1 MGYKALYRSYRPTTF
16 KEVIGQKHVIQ
27 TLKNAIIEN
36 RTSHAYVFS
45 GLRGIGKTTI
55 ARILAK
61 AVNCQNLVD
70 GEPCNECESCKAINE
85 NITTDVVELDA
96 ASNNGVDEIRTL
108 LEKVNF
114 LPSFLSK
121 KVYIIDEVHMLSTAA
136 FNALLKTLEE
146 PPAYVMFILATTEPH
161 KIPMT
166 ILSRCQRFDFKQLT
180 MAELTEKLVYICE
193 KEGIQVSKE
202 ALNGIAEAA
211 EGGMRD
217 ALSILDQASVY
228 AEGEITVE
236 DVNSVTGNISNQKI
250 IELLKALN
258 NNAATAAISN
268 VNELLNMGKE
278 VSRLITN
285 VIQFCRDLLLYKSV
299 NEAPNDKYIY
309 TTQEFKDLVEE
320 TDSKR
325 LFYYID
331 VLVDVQNKIRFTN
344 SQKIYLEVGIMKI
357 VNSASE
363 DIDLLGRIQDLEYRL
378 NNGEGSEYTGS
389 YVPNNSLVEQR
400 ISTIE
405 NKIKK
410 LHNEIE
416 KANISGFEETV
427 NSKIS
432 VLEDV
437 VSKTSA
443 LPNTIEQRIT
453 ILENRMEDLENG
465 ELVEKENNTDANN
478 APVVVETSA
487 NSAEFIAQINN
498 LEKELN
504 DYIAKTNAVLT
515 AVVEDLENL
524 KGDSSVDT
532 VVEPNVNDDVILELI
547 DKITQIEEKL
557 NSIQD
562 VNVVNTNTNVD
573 SNALT
578 NKINALTE
586 TVNGLKNKVEVIYK
600 KGYAEVSFQSL
611 FDVDTPSTNN
621 DLAEVVNEL
630 IEDFNLL
637 KEEIKV
643 LKDDIAQNQPDR
655 DVNFSLYNKD
665 RENDVNVELLAGT
678 VKELEYKINEL
689 EQKIINIPT
698 STNSTPVQQSNDSVA
713 TQIAE
718 IKTNYFVLTQA
729 LTLMKE
735 KYDNIQLGGASQVVV
750 SQIEV
755 IENNL
760 RELRTELDELKTSAL
775 KDGALTETVELIRGL
790 EVNVKDLEE
799 KVNNLLNKTEPVV
812 VVKEEPVAAK
822 VEKQESVVEHVEKV
836 EPVIQKQPETIT
848 PIQSDLIEED
858 LTAKIYDI
866 KVIETILHEAR
877 LPECK
882 SVKNQLMSA
891 WGTLEDRVGGQ
902 LMYVAKILSNGL
914 LVANGKTHLIVV
926 YPNAQLCN
934 HIMTPKHYENAKE
947 VLKVTLGKAYDFV
960 ALPDDTW
967 KEKRLEYHDKFRVG
981 VVYPELSPIN
991 NPKLRV
997 VVRKESPKSDREI
1010 AIEKANDF
1018 FGDDDE

>member
-61 AVNCQNLVD
+61 AVNCKNPVN
-70 GEPCNECESCKAINE
+70 GEPCNECENCKAINE

-96 ASNNGVDEIRTL
+96 ASNNGVDEIRSL

-180 MAELTEKLVYICE
+180 MSELTEELVYICE
-193 KEGIQVSKE
+193 KENIQITKE

-228 AEGEITVE
+228 AESEITVE
-236 DVNSVTGNISNQKI
+236 DVNNVTGNISNQKI
-250 IELLKALN
+250 IELLNALN
-258 NNAATAAISN
+258 NNDATTAISN

-285 VIQFCRDLLLYKSV
+285 VIQFCRDLLIYKSV
-299 NEAPNDKYIY
+299 NEVPSDKYIY
-309 TTQEFKDLVEE
+309 TTQEFMDLVET

-363 DIDLLGRIQDLEYRL
+363 DIDLLGRIQELEYRL
-378 NNGEGSEYTGS
+378 NNGEGAEYSGS
-389 YVPNNSLVEQR
+389 YSPNNSLVEQR
-400 ISTIE
+400 LTTIE

-410 LHNEIE
+410 LQNDLE
-416 KANISGFEETV
+416 KANIKGFEETIT
-427 NSKIS
+427 SKIN

-453 ILENRMEDLENG
+453 ILENRLEDIENG
-465 ELVEKENNTDANN
+465 DFEETESNASNTTVEHPIVGQQIDTNI
-478 APVVVETSA
+478 VE
-487 NSAEFIAQINN
+487 QVKK
-498 LEKELN
+498 LERDLN
-504 DYIAKTNAVLT
+504 DYISKTNAILT
-515 AVVEDLENL
+515 AIVEDLENL
-524 KGDSSVDT
+524 KGESNETIENVSSVD
-532 VVEPNVNDDVILELI
+532 DDVILELI
-547 DKITQIEEKL
+547 DKISQIEEKL
-557 NSIQD
+557 SNIQ
-562 VNVVNTNTNVD
+562 NVTMPV
-573 SNALT
+573 SAEPSELKE
-578 NKINALTE
+578 KINSLTE
-586 TVNGLKNKVEVIYK
+586 TVNNLKSKVELIYN

-611 FDVDTPSTNN
+611 FDVDSSTQNN
-621 DLAEVVNEL
+621 ELADVVNEL
-630 IEDFNLL
+630 IQDFNLI
-637 KEEIKV
+637 KEEIEKI
-643 LKDDIAQNQPDR
+643 KSQGDT
-655 DVNFSLYNKD
+655 NFSLYNKD
-665 RENDVNVELLAGT
+665 RENDSNVELLTGL
-678 VKELEYKINEL
+678 VKELEYKVNEL
-689 EQKIINIPT
+689 EQKIVNLSIPV
-698 STNSTPVQQSNDSVA
+698 NSLQNSQVDSSIA
-713 TQIAE
+713 NQIAE

-735 KYDNIQLGGASQVVV
+735 KYDNLQIGGVPQTLI
-750 SQIEV
+750 SQIEN
-755 IENNL
+755 IEKSLN
-760 RELRTELDELKTSAL
+760 ELRAEIDELKVSAL
-775 KDGALTETVELIRGL
+775 KDGALTETVEMLHTL
-790 EVNVKDLEE
+790 ENNVKDLESKINE
-799 KVNNLLNKTEPVV
+799 VLNKPVTI
-812 VVKEEPVAAK
+812 
-822 VEKQESVVEHVEKV
+822 VEKEVKVEKV
-836 EPVIQKQPETIT
+836 EKPEPKVETPSPAEPKAETIT
-848 PIQSDLIEED
+848 PVQSELIEID
-858 LTAKIYDI
+858 LTPQIYNI
-866 KVIETILHEAR
+866 KVIENILHEAR

-882 SVKNQLMSA
+882 NVKNQLMSA
-891 WGTLEDRVGGQ
+891 WANLEDKVGAQ
-902 LMYVAKILSNGL
+902 LLYVAKILSNGL
-914 LVANGKTHLIVV
+914 LVANGKTHLIIV

-947 VLKVTLGKAYDFV
+947 VLKAGLGKAYEFI

-981 VVYPELSPIN
+981 DVYPVLTPIN

-1018 FGDDDE
+1018 FGDDEE

>member
-61 AVNCQNLVD
+61 AVNCQNPID

-85 NITTDVVELDA
+85 SITTDVVELDA
-96 ASNNGVDEIRTL
+96 ASNNGVDEIRSL

-114 LPSFLSK
+114 LPSFLTK

-180 MAELTEKLVYICE
+180 IAELTEELIYICE
-193 KEGIQVSKE
+193 KENIQISKE

-228 AEGEITVE
+228 AEGEITVD

-250 IELLKALN
+250 IELLHALN
-258 NNAATAAISN
+258 NNDATTAISN

-285 VIQFCRDLLLYKSV
+285 VIQFCRDLLLFKSV
-299 NEAPNDKYIY
+299 NENPTDKYIY
-309 TTQEFKDLVEE
+309 TTEEFDSLLEE
-320 TDSKR
+320 TDNKR

-363 DIDLLGRIQDLEYRL
+363 DIDLLGRIQELEYRL
-378 NNGEGSEYTGS
+378 NNGEGDEFRGS
-389 YVPNNSLVEQR
+389 YTPSNSLIEQR
-400 ISTIE
+400 LTAIE

-410 LHNEIE
+410 LYNEIE
-416 KANISGFEETV
+416 KANITGFEESI
-427 NSKIS
+427 NSKIGI
-432 VLEDV
+432 LEDV

-453 ILENRMEDLENG
+453 ILENRLEDIENG
-465 ELVEKENNTDANN
+465 EINQEHENNNITQVPQ
-478 APVVVETSA
+478 PVVIAET
-487 NSAEFIAQINN
+487 NVNNTEYIEQINKI
-498 LEKELN
+498 EQALN
-504 DYIAKTNAVLT
+504 DHISKTNAILT

-524 KGDSSVDT
+524 KGDSTIENMDSSS
-532 VVEPNVNDDVILELI
+532 VNDDVILELI
-547 DKITQIEEKL
+547 DKITQIEEKVNGIQNIEIPMDNTDSTEL
-557 NSIQD
+557 NCR
-562 VNVVNTNTNVD
+562 
-573 SNALT
+573 
-578 NKINALTE
+578 INSLTE
-586 TVNGLKNKVEVIYK
+586 TVNTLKSKVETIYK
-600 KGYAEVSFQSL
+600 KGYTEVSFQSL
-611 FDVDTPSTNN
+611 FDVDAPQQNN
-621 DLAEVVNEL
+621 DIAEALNEL
-630 IEDFNLL
+630 IEEFNVL
-637 KEEIKV
+637 KEDVEKIKSYG
-643 LKDDIAQNQPDR
+643 DT
-655 DVNFSLYNKD
+655 NFSLYNKD
-665 RENDVNVELLAGT
+665 RESESNVELLSGLI
-678 VKELEYKINEL
+678 KELQFKVNEL

-698 STNSTPVQQSNDSVA
+698 SVNTNVVENDSSIS

-735 KYDNIQLGGASQVVV
+735 KYDNLQLGGIPQSVS
-750 SQIEV
+750 SQIELL
-755 IENNL
+755 ENTL
-760 RELRTELDELKTSAL
+760 VELRNELNELKASAL
-775 KDGALTETVELIRGL
+775 KDGALTEYVELIRTL
-790 EVNVKDLEE
+790 EENVKELETKVTDLLNNKNVVPE
-799 KVNNLLNKTEPVV
+799 KVEKVV
-812 VVKEEPVAAK
+812 EKEIKEEPIIEEKEEIVVAPV
-822 VEKQESVVEHVEKV
+822 VEKQPEVIK
-836 EPVIQKQPETIT
+836 PV
-848 PIQSDLIEED
+848 SSGLIEED

-866 KVIETILHEAR
+866 KLIQNILHEAR

-882 SVKNQLMSA
+882 SIKNQLLTA
-891 WGTLEDRVGGQ
+891 WESLEDRVGGQ
-902 LMYVAKILSNGL
+902 LMYVAKLLSNGL
-914 LVANGKTHLIVV
+914 LVANGKTHLIIV
-926 YPNAQLCN
+926 YPTAQLCN
-934 HIMTPKHYENAKE
+934 HIMTPKQYDNAKE
-947 VLKVTLGKAYDFV
+947 VLKAALGKAYDFV

-981 VVYPELSPIN
+981 DVYPELTPIN

-997 VVRKESPKSDREI
+997 VIRKDSPKSERDI
-1010 AIEKANDF
+1010 AIERANDF

>member
-61 AVNCQNLVD
+61 AVNCLNPID
-70 GEPCNECESCKAINE
+70 GEPCNECVNCKSINE
-85 NITTDVVELDA
+85 GITTDVVELDA
-96 ASNNGVDEIRTL
+96 ASNNGVDEIRGL

-166 ILSRCQRFDFKQLT
+166 ILSRCQRFDFKQFT
-180 MAELTEKLVYICE
+180 IAELTQELEYICE
-193 KEGIQVSKE
+193 KENIQVSSE

-217 ALSILDQASVY
+217 ALSILDQASVF
-228 AEGEITVE
+228 AEGEITVD
-236 DVNSVTGNISNQKI
+236 DVNSVTGNVSNQKI
-250 IELLKALN
+250 IELLHALN
-258 NNAATAAISN
+258 NNDATTAISN
-268 VNELLNMGKE
+268 VNELINMGKE

-285 VIQFCRDLLLYKSV
+285 VIQFCRDVLLYKSV
-299 NEAPNDKYIY
+299 NEAPVDKYIY
-309 TTQEFKDLVEE
+309 TTIEFKELVEE

-363 DIDLLGRIQDLEYRL
+363 DIDLLGRIQEIEYRL
-378 NNGEGSEYTGS
+378 NNGEGTEFIGNYTPS
-389 YVPNNSLVEQR
+389 NSAFEQR
-400 ISTIE
+400 LTALE

-410 LHNEIE
+410 LTSEIE
-416 KANISGFEETV
+416 KANISGFVETV

-453 ILENRMEDLENG
+453 ILENRVEDIETGEFNFDINQKENDPKEILEEVATNNS
-465 ELVEKENNTDANN
+465 EVLEQVDKVEKN
-478 APVVVETSA
+478 
-487 NSAEFIAQINN
+487 
-498 LEKELN
+498 LN
-504 DYIAKTNAVLT
+504 DYIVKTNAILT
-515 AVVEDLENL
+515 ALVEDLENL
-524 KGDSSVDT
+524 KNDNVDLSDSGSV
-532 VVEPNVNDDVILELI
+532 EDVILEVI
-547 DKITQIEEKL
+547 EKITNIECRLENL
-557 NSIQD
+557 QSVNGPSENLLDSD
-562 VNVVNTNTNVD
+562 VLTKINELTT
-573 SNALT
+573 SLNAL
-578 NKINALTE
+578 KD
-586 TVNGLKNKVEVIYK
+586 KVDTIYQ
-600 KGYAEVSFQSL
+600 KGYTEVSFESL
-611 FDVDTPSTNN
+611 FDVDTPKHN
-621 DLAEVVNEL
+621 DEVVNTLNEL
-630 IEDFNLL
+630 IIEFNSLKQDVANIKSNEVED
-637 KEEIKV
+637 
-643 LKDDIAQNQPDR
+643 
-655 DVNFSLYNKD
+655 FSLYNKD
-665 RENDVNVELLAGT
+665 TETISLIEKLNIL
-678 VKELEYKINEL
+678 VKGLEIKLSSLEEQVKNISTLDNSNNNKDNE
-689 EQKIINIPT
+689 
-698 STNSTPVQQSNDSVA
+698 VVA

-729 LTLMKE
+729 LSFMKE
-735 KYDNIQLGGASQVVV
+735 KYDSIQVGGASDVVV
-750 SQIEV
+750 AQIEN
-755 IENNL
+755 IEKTLSNL
-760 RELRTELDELKTSAL
+760 TNELNELKVSSL
-775 KDGALTETVELIRGL
+775 KDGSLN
-790 EVNVKDLEE
+790 EVNDLIHVLDEKLNDLET
-799 KVNNLLNKTEPVV
+799 KVNELKIK
-812 VVKEEPVAAK
+812 KEIVI
-822 VEKQESVVEHVEKV
+822 EKV
-836 EPVIQKQPETIT
+836 EPVADQKEEKVAPVVEVVVEPATQDVKEDPQPEI
-848 PIQSDLIEED
+848 IQQVKSELIEED
-858 LTAKIYDI
+858 LTSKIYDI
-866 KVIETILHEAR
+866 KVIENILHEAR

-882 SVKNQLMSA
+882 NIKNQLMAA
-891 WGTLEDRVGGQ
+891 WGTLEDHVGGQ
-902 LMYVAKILSNGL
+902 LMYVAKLLSNGL

-934 HIMTPKHYENAKE
+934 HIMNPKQYDNAKE
-947 VLKVTLGKAYDFV
+947 VIKVSLGKAYDFV

-981 VVYPELSPIN
+981 DVYPELTPIN
-991 NPKLRV
+991 NPKLKV
-997 VVRKESPKSDREI
+997 VVRKDSPKSERELV
-1010 AIEKANDF
+1010 IEKANDF
-1018 FGDDDE
+1018 FGEDE

>member
-61 AVNCQNLVD
+61 AVNCKNPVN
-70 GEPCNECESCKAINE
+70 GEPCNECENCKAINE

-96 ASNNGVDEIRTL
+96 ASNNGVDEIRSL

-180 MAELTEKLVYICE
+180 MSELTEELVYICE
-193 KEGIQVSKE
+193 KENIQITKE

-228 AEGEITVE
+228 AESEITVE
-236 DVNSVTGNISNQKI
+236 DVNNVTGNISNQKI

-258 NNAATAAISN
+258 NNDATAAISN

-285 VIQFCRDLLLYKSV
+285 VIQFCRDLLIYKSV
-299 NEAPNDKYIY
+299 NEAPSDKYIY
-309 TTQEFKDLVEE
+309 TTQEFMDLVET

-363 DIDLLGRIQDLEYRL
+363 DIDLLGRIQELEYRL
-378 NNGEGSEYTGS
+378 NNGEGAEYSGS
-389 YVPNNSLVEQR
+389 YSPNNSLVEQR
-400 ISTIE
+400 LTTIE

-410 LHNEIE
+410 LQNDLE
-416 KANISGFEETV
+416 KANIKGFEETIT
-427 NSKIS
+427 SKIN

-453 ILENRMEDLENG
+453 ILENRLEDIENG
-465 ELVEKENNTDANN
+465 DFEEIESNASNTTVEHPIVGQQVDANI
-478 APVVVETSA
+478 VE
-487 NSAEFIAQINN
+487 QVKK
-498 LEKELN
+498 LERDLN
-504 DYIAKTNAVLT
+504 DYISKTNAILT
-515 AVVEDLENL
+515 AIVEDLENL
-524 KGDSSVDT
+524 KGESDETIENVSSVD
-532 VVEPNVNDDVILELI
+532 DDVILELI
-547 DKITQIEEKL
+547 DKISQIEEKL
-557 NSIQD
+557 SNIQ
-562 VNVVNTNTNVD
+562 NVTMPV
-573 SNALT
+573 SAEPSELKE
-578 NKINALTE
+578 KINSLTE
-586 TVNGLKNKVEVIYK
+586 TVNNLKSKVELIYN

-611 FDVDTPSTNN
+611 FDVDASTQNN
-621 DLAEVVNEL
+621 ELADVVNEL
-630 IEDFNLL
+630 IQDFNLI
-637 KEEIKV
+637 KEEIEKI
-643 LKDDIAQNQPDR
+643 KSQGDT
-655 DVNFSLYNKD
+655 NFSLYNKD
-665 RENDVNVELLAGT
+665 RENDSNVELLTGL
-678 VKELEYKINEL
+678 VKELEYKVNEL
-689 EQKIINIPT
+689 EQKIVNL
-698 STNSTPVQQSNDSVA
+698 STPVNSSQNSQVDSSIA
-713 TQIAE
+713 NQIAE

-735 KYDNIQLGGASQVVV
+735 KYDNLQIGGVPQALI
-750 SQIEV
+750 SQIEN
-755 IENNL
+755 IEKSLN
-760 RELRTELDELKTSAL
+760 ELRAEIDELKVTAL
-775 KDGALTETVELIRGL
+775 KDGALTETVEMLHTL
-790 EVNVKDLEE
+790 ENNVKDLESKINE
-799 KVNNLLNKTEPVV
+799 VLSKPVTI
-812 VVKEEPVAAK
+812 
-822 VEKQESVVEHVEKV
+822 VEKEVKVEKV
-836 EPVIQKQPETIT
+836 EKPEPKVETPSPAEPKAETIT
-848 PIQSDLIEED
+848 PVQSELIEID
-858 LTAKIYDI
+858 LTPQIYNI
-866 KVIETILHEAR
+866 KVIENILHEAR

-882 SVKNQLMSA
+882 NVKNQLMSA
-891 WGTLEDRVGGQ
+891 WANLEDKVGAQ
-902 LMYVAKILSNGL
+902 LLYVAKILSNGL
-914 LVANGKTHLIVV
+914 LVANGKTHLIIV

-947 VLKVTLGKAYDFV
+947 VLKAGLGKAYEFI

-981 VVYPELSPIN
+981 DVYPVLTPIN

-1018 FGDDDE
+1018 FGDDEE